1 MTIRR
6 FEVEVVTPKAGF
18 LKHVVR
24 ASDDEEAKKKVR
36 KEHPNCDVISCSE
49 LRGRR

>member
-1 MTIRR
+1 MTMRR
-6 FEVEVVTPKAGF
+6 FEVECVAPRLGR

-36 KEHPNCDVISCSE
+36 KAHPNCDVVSCSE